1 MRKADNLVDNSQKA
15 PYILFEFNSKEKI
28 MEVINDST
36 FENEVLK
43 SDKPVLVDF
52 FATWCGPCRQML
64 PIVTELSEEMSDK
77 IKIVK
82 MDVDESPKTPE
93 TFAIQSIPT
102 LILFKDG
109 KVLDQK
115 TGAMPKSALLEW
127 INSKI

>member
-28 MEVINDST
+28 MEIINDST

-102 LILFKDG
+102 LIIFKDG
-109 KVLDQK
+109 KVVDQK